1 MSTLAGIDLG
11 TTYSALAVLNE
22 LGKPE
27 IVPDGNANRIIPSV
41 VAFSSENSAVIGS
54 GAKNLLLVDPKNVIQ
69 FVKRQMGNPSFR
81 YTVFGKEYSPVDI
94 SALILKKIKDECIQN
109 GEIHDVVIT
118 VPAHFNEI
126 QRKSTMD
133 AGAIAGLNV
142 LGIINEPTA
151 AALYYGTLARTNGNI
166 IVYDLGGGTFDIS
179 ILNINGSD
187 IKILT
192 SKGDGHLGGVDFD
205 HEIVKYVASE
215 FQKQNG
221 VDLFSSALL
230 SNRAGMPPENEAVLY
245 YKFMAEAEKAKKA
258 LSIRPKADIRLVSEK
273 GNVHVPLSR
282 EKFEDLIS
290 SYVATTEMLVENAL
304 EDAKIGASDITKVI
318 LVGGSTR
325 IPSVTKSI
333 EGIFG
338 FPPEK
343 AVNVDEA
350 VALGAAISAGMKK
363 MAADGAAAV
372 PVAIRHEISKTQLTE
387 VCNKYFG
394 MLAMTFVKEYQRHE
408 AQNSI
413 ILRKN
418 MPVPCEQT
426 EDYYTILDG
435 QDLLNVEVT
444 ECDEERYDSD
454 VPRIGEIPLVLP
466 PNTPENSLVK
476 VTFKYDANQRLQCSI
491 QLPGGAIY
499 ESEIG
504 YDDKGNLKQSEVR
517 RKADA
522 INDFIVE

>member
-27 IVPDGNANRIIPSV
+27 IVPDGNANRIVPSV
-41 VAFSSENSAVIGS
+41 VAFSSENSAVIGAE
-54 GAKNLLLVDPKNVIQ
+54 AKNLLLTDPKNVIQ

-81 YTVFGKEYSPVDI
+81 YTAFGKEYSPVDI
-94 SALILKKIKDECIQN
+94 SALILKKLKDECIQN

-118 VPAHFNEI
+118 VPAHFDEI

-142 LGIINEPTA
+142 LGIVNEPTA
-151 AALYYGTLARTNGNI
+151 AALYYSTQAQTNGNI
-166 IVYDLGGGTFDIS
+166 VVYDLGGGTFDVT
-179 ILNINGSD
+179 ILHINGND
-187 IKILT
+187 VKILT

-221 VDLFSSALL
+221 ADLFSNTLFS
-230 SNRAGMPPENEAVLY
+230 SRAGTPPEKEAVLY
-245 YKFMAEAEKAKKA
+245 FTFMAEAEKAKKS
-258 LSIRPKADIRLVSEK
+258 LSIRPKADVRLASEK
-273 GNVHVPLSR
+273 GNVNVPLAR
-282 EKFEDLIS
+282 EKFEELIS
-290 SYVATTEMLVENAL
+290 SYIATTEMLVENAL
-304 EDAKIGASDITKVI
+304 EDAKLRPSDIIKVI

-325 IPSVTKSI
+325 IPFVAKSI

-350 VALGAAISAGMKK
+350 VALGAAISAGLRKITD
-363 MAADGAAAV
+363 DGAV
-372 PVAIRHEISKTQLTE
+372 PVAIREELSKTTLTE

-394 MLAMTFVKEYQRHE
+394 TNAMFYNEKRGEDVE
-408 AQNSI
+408 QNAI
-413 ILRKN
+413 ILKKDT
-418 MPVPCEQT
+418 PIPCAQT
-426 EDYYTILDG
+426 ESFYTRRDG
-435 QDLLNVEVT
+435 QEFFSMKVT
-444 ECDEERYDSD
+444 ESDEPWEDIDR
-454 VPRIGEIPLVLP
+454 VKPIGSFRMPLP
-466 PNTPENSLVK
+466 PNTPKGALIK
-476 VTFKYDANQRLQCSI
+476 VTYEYDSNQRLKCTI
-491 QLPGGAIY
+491 QLPGVAVY

-504 YDDKGNLKQSEVR
+504 YDGEGNLKQSEVR
-517 RKADA
+517 RKAA
-522 INDFIVE
+522 ALNDFTVE